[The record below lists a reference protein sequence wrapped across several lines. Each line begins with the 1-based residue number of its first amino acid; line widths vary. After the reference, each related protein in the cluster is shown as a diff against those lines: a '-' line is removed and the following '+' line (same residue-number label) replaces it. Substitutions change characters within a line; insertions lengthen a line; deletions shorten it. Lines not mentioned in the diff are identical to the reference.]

1 MKLFR
6 ILFPAFIA
14 LVSVFT
20 PVTTAA
26 QEISPQELREQIAK
40 LPTQKVVDIAHRLLE
55 TPLAGNKETVKQYSA
70 LIIMWLTDTDDM
82 TLSINVSPVLV
93 SNANILSAYMAA
105 EIINTA
111 SRGLTQN
118 NEATY
123 IASMN
128 DVLKY
133 YKDNKG
139 AIGNI
144 SELDKLSKLKPEKL
158 DKKLSELYAK
168 SQKH

>member
-1 MKLFR
+1 
-6 ILFPAFIA
+6 
-14 LVSVFT
+14 
-20 PVTTAA
+20 
-26 QEISPQELREQIAK
+26 
-40 LPTQKVVDIAHRLLE
+40 
-55 TPLAGNKETVKQYSA
+55 
-70 LIIMWLTDTDDM
+70 MWLTDTDDM